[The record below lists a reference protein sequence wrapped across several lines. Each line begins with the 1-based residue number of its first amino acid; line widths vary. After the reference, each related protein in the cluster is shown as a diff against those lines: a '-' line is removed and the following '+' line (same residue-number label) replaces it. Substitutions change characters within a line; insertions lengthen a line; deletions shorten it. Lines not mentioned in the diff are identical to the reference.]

1 MDYFQYRFDQS
12 HDVGETFSDKDGT
25 NDINSY
31 FYEAKIIDQIEEK
44 GGNLERYSIKRG
56 KDLLQLT
63 SQRTNDINSKFQ
75 ESKIVA
81 EIGENTVNLERV
93 EEELIEWPESRPVR
107 GKGIIFY
114 DA

>member
-1 MDYFQYRFDQS
+1 MDYFQYRVDQG
-12 HDVGETFSDKDGT
+12 HDVDETFSDKDGT
-25 NDINSY
+25 NDIGSY
-31 FYEAKIIDQIEEK
+31 FHEAKIIDRIEEK
-44 GGNLERYSIKRG
+44 ASNLERYSIKRG
-56 KDLLQLT
+56 EGLLQMT

-81 EIGENTVNLERV
+81 EIGENTVNSERV